1 MGEMSGQRSFRVE
14 TESGWFFH
22 WCRIC
27 AERWADSLRSET
39 PDAPSQDENPPSHL
53 WWSLELPCDVYR
65 NRQTACVRTREA
77 HDKHVKLTSW
87 WWKHI
92 KHNHESQQQK
102 QQPDVKMNFKPATD
116 VLTFH
121 IKVSDRSSYEGV
133 FRSGRQ
139 HTMILTFYIYK
150 RPNI

>member
-1 MGEMSGQRSFRVE
+1 
-14 TESGWFFH
+14 
-22 WCRIC
+22 
-27 AERWADSLRSET
+27 
-39 PDAPSQDENPPSHL
+39 
-53 WWSLELPCDVYR
+53 
-65 NRQTACVRTREA
+65 
-77 HDKHVKLTSW
+77 
-87 WWKHI
+87 
-92 KHNHESQQQK
+92 
-102 QQPDVKMNFKPATD
+102 MNFKPATD